1 MPVEIKDALTIM
13 ISFSGLIIALLTL
26 VVAIVVAIN
35 QNTKK

>member
-13 ISFSGLIIALLTL
+13 ISFGALVIALLTL

-35 QNTKK
+35 QHTKK

>member
-13 ISFSGLIIALLTL
+13 ISFGGLIIALLTL
-26 VVAIVVAIN
+26 VVTIVVAIN

>member
-1 MPVEIKDALTIM
+1 MAINEALTIM
-13 ISFSGLIIALLTL
+13 ISFGAFIIALLTL

>member
-1 MPVEIKDALTIM
+1 MEIKDALTIM
-13 ISFSGLIIALLTL
+13 ISFGALIIALLTL

>member
-1 MPVEIKDALTIM
+1 MPVEIKDALTMM
-13 ISFSGLIIALLTL
+13 ISFGGLIIALLTL

>member
-1 MPVEIKDALTIM
+1 MPVEIKDDLTIM

>member
-13 ISFSGLIIALLTL
+13 IGFGGLIIALLTL

>member
-1 MPVEIKDALTIM
+1 MEIKDALTM
-13 ISFSGLIIALLTL
+13 TISFGGLIIALLTL